1 MESFYS
7 PISWS
12 CLLAK
17 YSSGSAGG
25 TVTEPAGVNTGGAPP
40 AEVPGREMPV
50 NPPVPAE
57 PVEVSQPAKLEPK
70 PTLDYYQQKEDEMMD
85 RLDKHM
91 KMLAEKFEHELLE
104 KKRAAEHDL
113 DVEIGIKRQKRL
125 QELDDE
131 VRDEKCMKEAHL
143 ASLDAQL
150 AEKMQLVAD
159 EQTALDE
166 LKEKSKRLQRDL
178 EAAADPP
185 GLHGLS
191 TPCSKQLGTSSSD
204 RDAMKAKLK
213 EKLNETVNKNKS
225 SPAPSSLPSPPS
237 SAERDA
243 GVVAVVPEGKGGE
256 VALLPVTTMRFTS
269 STHPEAWHFLYRL
282 NKKVDS
288 ADQLPDWQKEV
299 YEQWHAGH

>member
-12 CLLAK
+12 FLLAG

-25 TVTEPAGVNTGGAPP
+25 TVTEPAGGNTGGAPP
-40 AEVPGREMPV
+40 AEVPGGEMPV

-57 PVEVSQPAKLEPK
+57 PVELSQPAKLEPK
-70 PTLDYYQQKEDEMMD
+70 PTLDYYQQKEAEMME
-85 RLDKHM
+85 RLDHHM
-91 KMLAEKFEHELLE
+91 NVLAQKFEDELLE

-131 VRDEKCMKEAHL
+131 VRDATCMKETHL

-159 EQTALDE
+159 EQTVLDD

-178 EAAADPP
+178 EAAADPQAC
-185 GLHGLS
+185 HGLS
-191 TPCSKQLGTSSSD
+191 TPCSKQSGTSSSEK
-204 RDAMKAKLK
+204 DARKAKLK
-213 EKLNETVNKNKS
+213 DKLNETVNKNKS

-243 GVVAVVPEGKGGE
+243 GAVAVVPEGKGGE

>member
-1 MESFYS
+1 
-7 PISWS
+7 
-12 CLLAK
+12 
-17 YSSGSAGG
+17 
-25 TVTEPAGVNTGGAPP
+25 
-40 AEVPGREMPV
+40 MPV